1 MMKFGEHMLWLH
13 GIVVSHYGHLHCLY
27 FFIHSLIYLTLL
39 FSYSPKVTLVLEVS
53 ALRMSAVELLGMTV
67 HLFKHHVGRK
77 HIVSSNFL

>member
-13 GIVVSHYGHLHCLY
+13 GIVVSHMVTCLY

-39 FSYSPKVTLVLEVS
+39 FSYSPGVTLVLEVS
-53 ALRMSAVELLGMTV
+53 ALRMSAVELLRMTV